1 MGLFF
6 FLGAMLGKRKA
17 QSQLT
22 PDTVDD
28 DKPVNYGDDNIEFKD
43 PTPEELA
50 ARPVLKAKRSGG
62 QPSIPDVINK
72 VADGQLMDVADKGDE
87 TKETEKTEEKTEDKA
102 EEKVTS
108 ASLPFSFAT
117 YDWGANTTNP
127 FASSSTTNPF
137 ASTLSEKKEGEK
149 EDFKPLWG
157 ASSDKSSSFK
167 SEPSIFSSGNSSFA
181 FSATPNLGS
190 DSNDSSFPTSVPESI
205 GSSKKKD
212 AAPPVEVTTG
222 EEDEKNVYREPV
234 KVHELGVISKPLPD
248 DKDNEKDEKS
258 DPAPLKKGWV
268 ERGRG
273 ELRLNVKK
281 DDPTKSR
288 IIVRRAQTHQLVI
301 NMPLYKNITCERAA
315 ETVIRLVGFNKG
327 PDSDTLIPSSYL
339 IRQRLAEESEKLLA
353 LIQKHIDASPSLSST
368 DAKIEGEIPV
378 EISTSDKETTET
390 EKEVPKSVE
399 ENKEEKKE
407 DEQTETPKSTEVEDK
422 QEDNSKTESS

>member
-1 MGLFF
+1 MGIFLIFF
-6 FLGAMLGKRKA
+6 R
-17 QSQLT
+17 
-22 PDTVDD
+22 
-28 DKPVNYGDDNIEFKD
+28 
-43 PTPEELA
+43 
-50 ARPVLKAKRSGG
+50 VLKAKRSGG

-87 TKETEKTEEKTEDKA
+87 TKETEKTEEKKEEKTEEKTEDKA

-222 EEDEKNVYREPV
+222 EEDEK
-234 KVHELGVISKPLPD
+234 
-248 DKDNEKDEKS
+248 S

-301 NMPLYKNITCERAA
+301 NMPLYKNITCER
-315 ETVIRLVGFNKG
+315 
-327 PDSDTLIPSSYL
+327 
-339 IRQRLAEESEKLLA
+339 
-353 LIQKHIDASPSLSST
+353 
-368 DAKIEGEIPV
+368 
-378 EISTSDKETTET
+378 
-390 EKEVPKSVE
+390 
-399 ENKEEKKE
+399 
-407 DEQTETPKSTEVEDK
+407 
-422 QEDNSKTESS
+422 